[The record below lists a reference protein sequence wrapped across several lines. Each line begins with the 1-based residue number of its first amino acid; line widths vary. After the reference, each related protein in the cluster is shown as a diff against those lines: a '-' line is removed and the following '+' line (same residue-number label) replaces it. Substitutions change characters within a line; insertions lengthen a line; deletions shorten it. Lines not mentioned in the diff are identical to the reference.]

1 MVRTLMRTIQS
12 KHQLKVEPYTQ
23 WEPGVSSPGSACGPA
38 TMAALMEYWHTHN
51 GRRFIPGTGHFV
63 SKAAHI
69 NYIYSHHGGAPWG
82 MSVRGF
88 TRGVEA
94 YLKAALPYKE
104 RRHKPVRVSAFN
116 GMERYKAE
124 IDAARP
130 VAVKFDKWF
139 SFRWRESYAYDYH
152 WVLGIGYDE
161 TDIETG
167 PVLIVQDNGIRHKS
181 GGFTPGKERR
191 IPYQPNQEIITMV
204 ALNIAGVPGIPQ
216 V

>member
-1 MVRTLMRTIQS
+1 
-12 KHQLKVEPYTQ
+12 
-23 WEPGVSSPGSACGPA
+23 
-38 TMAALMEYWHTHN
+38 
-51 GRRFIPGTGHFV
+51 
-63 SKAAHI
+63 
-69 NYIYSHHGGAPWG
+69 